1 MASLWTESARQS
13 HTAFR
18 RLRCEAALTEP
29 TSPSRP
35 RVPPL
40 SGLQRSRDRH
50 SYCTKVHTV
59 AYRYWDHRIRQI
71 RSICSAIRS
80 WARRWGC
87 HVRGAEREGYPW
99 LWLSPTTVSAKRKRV
114 EVVHCT
120 APRHARRLGPL
131 PWHHDGGPTKSV
143 ALHRPPS
150 PSRDSVAWPQL
161 LQQLQLHRWTACGCW

>member
-50 SYCTKVHTV
+50 SYCTKAHTV

-87 HVRGAEREGYPW
+87 HVRGGRVQHPLPTRRLSSRFAVRPGLLGNPW
-99 LWLSPTTVSAKRKRV
+99 LSSCQISRSARDCCRPCADFWPRISTGRGQVGMDARALIYLRILISSVDKAATV
-114 EVVHCT
+114 
-120 APRHARRLGPL
+120 
-131 PWHHDGGPTKSV
+131 
-143 ALHRPPS
+143 
-150 PSRDSVAWPQL
+150 
-161 LQQLQLHRWTACGCW
+161 